1 MEIYAKPILLRLFRV
16 QEPFVNHSAP
26 CVREK
31 HSLHRTFVMFRT
43 LGLRHLVVVDSA
55 NRVVGIISRKDLI
68 GHALERKLQHAL
80 IHAALEQ
87 HEPA

>member
-1 MEIYAKPILLRLFRV
+1 
-16 QEPFVNHSAP
+16 
-26 CVREK
+26 
-31 HSLHRTFVMFRT
+31 MFRT

-87 HEPA
+87 HEPAWLNTDWHTDAVICS